1 MLHKTD
7 IQLDWLKPKQ
17 KLGNTKRKRLKY
29 SKLKECFTYFLKRTP
44 MTELVSGVKRLSNIE
59 EEKDKL
65 ILALTGNDLSE
76 N

>member
-1 MLHKTD
+1 
-7 IQLDWLKPKQ
+7 
-17 KLGNTKRKRLKY
+17 
-29 SKLKECFTYFLKRTP
+29 

>member
-1 MLHKTD
+1 
-7 IQLDWLKPKQ
+7 
-17 KLGNTKRKRLKY
+17 
-29 SKLKECFTYFLKRTP
+29 
-44 MTELVSGVKRLSNIE
+44 MTELVSGVKRLINIE